1 MNPVMPLEVMENY
14 VKYVVEKFSKFDPIW
29 IISGDTNF
37 GSEKTIDY
45 YLTALQ
51 IVKSISPCF
60 NHFSSQ
66 PPSDLPGED
75 RCFFSS

>member
-51 IVKSISPCF
+51 IVKSISPDALTTF
-60 NHFSSQ
+60 HLNLLLTF
-66 PPSDLPGED
+66 LRG
-75 RCFFSS
+75 